1 MATPAHPPLTP
12 VAASSNI
19 AAAGY
24 DAANQQFAVQF
35 KSGHIYTYSE
45 VSPEVAERFQAADS
59 KGRFFGEHVRQKFA
73 GNKVTGDCPS
83 CGDIGINGETC
94 DDCGV
99 SEYAQKPRG

>member
-73 GNKVTGDCPS
+73 GNKSCLVMSTTNMASVMCP
-83 CGDIGINGETC
+83 
-94 DDCGV
+94 
-99 SEYAQKPRG
+99 PLLP